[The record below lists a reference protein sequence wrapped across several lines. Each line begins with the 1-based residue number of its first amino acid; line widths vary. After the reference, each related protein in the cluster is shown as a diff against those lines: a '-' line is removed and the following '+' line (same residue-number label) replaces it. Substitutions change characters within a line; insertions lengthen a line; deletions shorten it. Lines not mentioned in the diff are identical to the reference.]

1 MSLRAILLLALGL
14 GCAGCGPAANPG
26 GNWAAVQAEP
36 AAAAEANGQKAPAP
50 VARHIITKASF
61 TAETGDLEQLSRDL
75 TSQLAQL
82 RGYVAGFNE
91 QRFAGNR
98 RSGVWTIRVPAN
110 QFEPFVAWLDKN
122 ATVLGKEV
130 STQDVSEE
138 YVDLA
143 ARLTNKKNTEQ
154 RLTKVLEDRTGK
166 LEDILTVEREIDRV
180 REEIERIE
188 GRLRFL
194 EDRVA
199 MCTVTLTVTTRLDYQ
214 VAQAPS
220 FLTRVRETWWS
231 SLEGLREL
239 GEGLALCFI
248 ALLPWLP
255 VLAALGYIGYR
266 AVRFLA
272 RRLRQMVQSRV
283 IQPPIVHPAP

>member
-1 MSLRAILLLALGL
+1 MSLQTALLLAIGL
-14 GCAGCGPAANPG
+14 SCAGCGPAANPG

-36 AAAAEANGQKAPAP
+36 SAAADANAPKPAAP

-61 TAETGDLEQLSRDL
+61 TAETGDMEQLSRDL

-82 RGYVAGFNE
+82 GGYIAGFNE

-98 RSGVWTIRVPAN
+98 RSGVWTLRLPAN
-110 QFEPFVAWLDKN
+110 RFEPFVAWLDEH

-143 ARLTNKKNTEQ
+143 ARLENKKNTEQ

-166 LEDILTVEREIDRV
+166 LEDILSVEREIDRV

-188 GRLRFL
+188 GRVRFL

-199 MCTVTLTVTTRLDYQ
+199 MCTLTLTVTTRLDYQ
-214 VAQAPS
+214 VAQAPA

-239 GEGLALCFI
+239 GEGLALCFV

-255 VLAALGYIGYR
+255 VLAALGYIVYR
-266 AVRFLA
+266 AMRFLA
-272 RRLRQMVQSRV
+272 RRMRQIVQSRV
-283 IQPPIVHPAP
+283 IQPPIVHHAP